1 MKGPCTAHPS
11 SLPCLQSALNYHEL
25 VSTLRP
31 FNDVR
36 NTNCVHRVLIL
47 ERDATMLHALHEAS
61 LRAGPG
67 GCVVG
72 VVGASHL
79 AGMRHLWEGGR
90 WRQLM
95 AGGELLRMP
104 DVEAAAAAE
113 APERLAVR
121 WALFRAVLRLTCR
134 PDVIRDVR
142 AVVGPVPPH
151 LKHVYCLTAE
161 LYGSS
166 RMLLAVLNPDQLAE
180 VCQGWRCDFYN
191 VLAPLR
197 AVRPVNGGP
206 GYDEELVLELRTLQ
220 FELGGPE

>member
-1 MKGPCTAHPS
+1 M
-11 SLPCLQSALNYHEL
+11 LQSALNYHEL

-31 FNDVR
+31 FNDVA
-36 NTNCVHRVLIL
+36 NTNCVHRVMIL
-47 ERDATMLHALHEAS
+47 ERDATLLHTLHAAS

-79 AGMRHLWEGGR
+79 AGMRHLWESGR
-90 WRQLM
+90 WAAM
-95 AGGELLRMP
+95 ADSVTRMP
-104 DVEAAAAAE
+104 DVAAVQAAE
-113 APERLAVR
+113 SPERLAVR

-142 AVVGPVPPH
+142 AVVGPVPPA
-151 LKHVYCLTAE
+151 LKATYCLAAE

-166 RMLLAVLNPDQLAE
+166 RMLLAVLNRDQLGE
-180 VCQGWRCDFYN
+180 VCQGWRCDFYE

-197 AVRPVNGGP
+197 AVRPINGGP
-206 GYDEELVLELRTLQ
+206 GFDEELVLALRTLQ
-220 FELGGPE
+220 FELAGPAPRAGDPLA